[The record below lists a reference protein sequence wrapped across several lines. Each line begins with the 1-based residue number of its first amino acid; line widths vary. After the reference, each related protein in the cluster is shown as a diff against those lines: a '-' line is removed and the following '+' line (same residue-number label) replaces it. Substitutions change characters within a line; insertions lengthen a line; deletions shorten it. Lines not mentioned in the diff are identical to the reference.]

1 MSKEIT
7 FKTSDIRDLLEE
19 LQRDFNAVDKDPA
32 LLAKAEDDKEPKKEE
47 KKEPPKDDA
56 EPSESPAAEI
66 APDEDMPEDAG
77 ADEAPPASAQ
87 DPVDDSA
94 LTSPDEVSP
103 EASMEAPDDGMGMD
117 QAIEPAPSIEALQ
130 AEYEQLPEH
139 ELMMHLCAAHAA
151 CLARGGL
158 AAAPPA
164 PMAPEAEMAPPMAV
178 DAPAMPPAMKGELE
192 MQPKNEDK
200 GNDGNGDTFK
210 KSEEYRSLTAKIAE
224 QDKALAELVNFV
236 TTPIRKSIKNISEVK
251 FMERGTEDKAP
262 LSQAEVHAKL
272 KTLTDPSNTDLK
284 KSDRDLIN
292 KFYSKSIT
300 VDKLEHL
307 LKG

>member
-1 MSKEIT
+1 MFPS
-7 FKTSDIRDLLEE
+7 
-19 LQRDFNAVDKDPA
+19 

-66 APDEDMPEDAG
+66 APEEDMPEDAV

-94 LTSPDEVSP
+94 LAAPDEVSP

-117 QAIEPAPSIEALQ
+117 QTIEPAPSIEALQ

-158 AAAPPA
+158 AAAPPVAEA
-164 PMAPEAEMAPPMAV
+164 PAPEAEMAPPMAV
-178 DAPAMPPAMKGELE
+178 DAPAMAPAMKGELE

-210 KSEEYRSLTAKIAE
+210 KNEEEMKALYLKIEE

-236 TTPIRKSIKNISEVK
+236 TTPIRKSIKNISDVK
-251 FMERGTEDKAP
+251 FMDRGTEEKAP

-272 KTLTDPSNTDLK
+272 KTLTDPSNTELK

-292 KFYSKSIT
+292 KYYNKVIS